1 LIQIA
6 RLIDLDKLE
15 IISRHE
21 ITRAALEWSRLR
33 NLDDNQRIRAAR
45 QFTAFAGRW
54 LSFLG
59 RLPAPPHESFEWMIR
74 TFMSALSIRALKRA
88 TVVRH
93 GAHVRTFFRYFPR
106 DFEFRSTTLLDV
118 DSFIKGKISAGW
130 KAASVVSAC
139 YSLRSFFRFA
149 GLQGWCSSGIYLG
162 IKNPRVRR
170 CLQKPMA
177 PTWSQVL
184 RLLKSF
190 KDGNATQRRAKAMVM
205 LCAIYGLRT
214 KEVAELRLDD
224 INWRS
229 ETFMVRR
236 AKGGGVQHFPLHYE
250 VGEAILAYLKNDR
263 PQCSLRSVFVT
274 RRAPYREFPKSALW
288 RYVGPQLRQ
297 IGTRQDYVGPHCLR
311 HACATRLLDKGASLK
326 QIADFL
332 GHRNLKSVDIY
343 AHCDLRSLRKVAMH
357 SLRGVL

>member
-139 YSLRSFFRFA
+139 YSD
-149 GLQGWCSSGIYLG
+149 LQG
-162 IKNPRVRR
+162 
-170 CLQKPMA
+170 
-177 PTWSQVL
+177 
-184 RLLKSF
+184 F
-190 KDGNATQRRAKAMVM
+190 KDGVHPEYI
-205 LCAIYGLRT
+205 LGLRIH
-214 KEVAELRLDD
+214 EYGAVC
-224 INWRS
+224 RS
-229 ETFMVRR
+229 RWPPLG
-236 AKGGGVQHFPLHYE
+236 AK
-250 VGEAILAYLKNDR
+250 
-263 PQCSLRSVFVT
+263 C
-274 RRAPYREFPKSALW
+274 
-288 RYVGPQLRQ
+288 
-297 IGTRQDYVGPHCLR
+297 C
-311 HACATRLLDKGASLK
+311 
-326 QIADFL
+326 DF
-332 GHRNLKSVDIY
+332 
-343 AHCDLRSLRKVAMH
+343 
-357 SLRGVL
+357 